1 MMDAP
6 TKMNEEQEI
15 LRVSGTLDNIAQY
28 IKEVYNFSYDEATKV
43 AFLLF
48 FQQECEFSEKESQ
61 NLPKFSKDDI
71 ENFLYGNWE
80 DSQKAQGM
88 LGSTR
93 IFFSFTEA
101 KVRLMREVPIAIIKE
116 LILGGCELDNLN
128 WPLHLFSAFTILSS
142 CFQSIKDAQVCV
154 CCQAW
159 QQAKKNKTRIF
170 SLESLLPETDSLERE
185 PICLYTQEDGEK
197 RYKLAH
203 WKCPHYNKKQEHN
216 GCDLN
221 KNKILDLIQE
231 LEKIGVVEPVVENK
245 KYRFL

>member
-28 IKEVYNFSYDEATKV
+28 IKEVYNFSYNEATKV

-48 FQQECEFSEKESQ
+48 FQQECEFSEKGSQ
-61 NLPKFSKDDI
+61 NLPKFSKGDI
-71 ENFLYGNWE
+71 ESFLYGNWE

-93 IFFSFTEA
+93 FFFSFTEA
-101 KVRLMREVPIAIIKE
+101 KVRLMREVPIAILKE
-116 LILGGCELDNLN
+116 LILGECELENLN
-128 WPLHLFSAFTILSS
+128 WTLHLFSAFTILLS

-154 CCQAW
+154 CCQSLH
-159 QQAKKNKTRIF
+159 QFQKNKTRIF
-170 SLESLLPETDSLERE
+170 SLESLLPETDSFERE
-185 PICLYTQEDGEK
+185 PIYSYTQEDGEK

-203 WKCPHYNKKQEHN
+203 WKCPYHNNEQGHN
-216 GCDLN
+216 GCKLN
-221 KNKILDLIQE
+221 ANKILALIQE